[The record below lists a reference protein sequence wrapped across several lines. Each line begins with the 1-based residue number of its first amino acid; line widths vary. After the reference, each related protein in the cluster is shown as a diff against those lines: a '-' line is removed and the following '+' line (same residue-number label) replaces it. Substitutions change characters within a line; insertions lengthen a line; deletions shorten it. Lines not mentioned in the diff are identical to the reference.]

1 MSDKQDSDKH
11 EQARDLG
18 EQALEAMD
26 EGDEAKADAL
36 IEEAKKL
43 DKTALEELVQDLDEG
58 AGSTP
63 PE

>member
-1 MSDKQDSDKH
+1 MSDKH

-18 EQALEAMD
+18 EQALDAMD
-26 EGDEAKADAL
+26 QGDEAKADAL
-36 IEEAKKL
+36 IEKAKQI

-58 AGSTP
+58 AGDTP

>member
-1 MSDKQDSDKH
+1 MSDKH

-18 EQALEAMD
+18 EQALDAIN

-58 AGSTP
+58 AGDP
-63 PE
+63 PSPE

>member
-1 MSDKQDSDKH
+1 MSDKH

-18 EQALEAMD
+18 EQALDAMD
-26 EGDEAKADAL
+26 EGNEAKADAL
-36 IEEAKKL
+36 IEKAKKL

-58 AGSTP
+58 AGNTP

>member
-11 EQARDLG
+11 EHARELG

-26 EGDEAKADAL
+26 KGDEAKADAL

>member
-1 MSDKQDSDKH
+1 MMSDKH

-18 EQALEAMD
+18 EQALDAIN

-58 AGSTP
+58 AGDP
-63 PE
+63 PSPE

>member
-1 MSDKQDSDKH
+1 MSDKH

-18 EQALEAMD
+18 EQALDAMN

-36 IEEAKKL
+36 IEKAKKL
-43 DKTALEELVQDLDEG
+43 DKTALEELVEDLDEG
-58 AGSTP
+58 AGDTP

>member
-1 MSDKQDSDKH
+1 MSDKH

-18 EQALEAMD
+18 EQALDAIN

-58 AGSTP
+58 AGDPPP

>member
-1 MSDKQDSDKH
+1 MSDKH

-18 EQALEAMD
+18 EQALDAMD
-26 EGDEAKADAL
+26 QGDEAKADAL
-36 IEEAKKL
+36 IEKAKQI

-58 AGSTP
+58 AGKTP